1 MVPWSEII
9 TGAVG
14 VAGIGGALLNGR
26 WQAAAVNRSIA
37 AQDERAK
44 VAEGRRIYAAAYT
57 ALCDGLLAMPGAES
71 SDNDSDT
78 AALKSARARASN
90 AASEL
95 QLMAS
100 ASVGRCARD
109 ALNALQD
116 GDGEALLE
124 ALAELMRAMRTDLG
138 VEPLDAGDL
147 W

>member
-14 VAGIGGALLNGR
+14 VAGIGGALMNGR

-44 VAEGRRIYAAAYT
+44 VAERRRIYAAAYT
-57 ALCDGLLAMPGAES
+57 ALCDGLVAMPGAES
-71 SDNDSDT
+71 SDDDSDT

-109 ALNALQD
+109 ALNALQE

-124 ALAELMRAMRTDLG
+124 APCRAYACYAD
-138 VEPLDAGDL
+138 
-147 W
+147 